1 MSYFKYAERSAESR
15 VDWGEISKSMVD
27 MLNEQTRLRNLKLD
41 EAQKRQ
47 TEINTKASE
56 APIGSD
62 RDANATTSNF
72 AGDVTEYSL
81 MLDRLWRSGKMD
93 YREYM
98 TATSNLMTGTTA
110 YFKQKENYD
119 ATYEEHVKRMQPNEN
134 GFIPGSTVEEVALSR
149 AEDFGNF
156 NKYRPEIDAPTGN
169 LFLVNDDGTRFAGVT
184 ELGVDVLSTYNR
196 INLTEQ
202 VKGVV
207 DNVGSREVILSN
219 GRVATV
225 ASALAESERTGDEAA
240 TNAYKEAESGYISSI
255 LGVNDN
261 ATTSTL
267 ADYSG
272 NFVNGYITDE
282 ETLKRASEVDS
293 NVIIMMP
300 SPRDSRRYIGAVE
313 DDITDED
320 FKNYI
325 VGQMGVEEGSEQYN
339 NLVNNRKRQKGLAE
353 GFVRNMIRAG
363 LDYTETEREVTPY
376 KAPSVEERKY
386 MDDVSARNNMAAHWM
401 TILTGDQE
409 ARDVAIAALE
419 TQPNVQEINDATDQV
434 IVTFVDDSGG
444 TSQKAYPKT
453 QVGRRDRTTKSGEL
467 VAAPRLN
474 VYDWSLTGID
484 VHNAAEDQLIRAGV
498 QAGLIQ
504 VGEDGAV
511 TGMVSADTSTG
522 IGTRTNI
529 LEPVDFGSGTI
540 KLALPADVKIK
551 NTLVPKGTVTE
562 FTPEGALEATMKVSE
577 TGQDYEEGV
586 STVLDAMFNGNID
599 TSQIISFDEEIV
611 SSKTAEEI
619 EQDVL
624 RVMIPD
630 LMESPLFIPID
641 SEHSPAEI
649 KAIVRALEDAA
660 NNNVMVS
667 GENLKEFIRSIR
679 DEDYRS
685 LVAKTNRIMKGTS
698 DFTRTSRA
706 SRTSP
711 APSPDA
717 PRPVQMR

>member
-1 MSYFKYAERSAESR
+1 MSYFKYAERSADSR

-47 TEINTKASE
+47 TEITTKASE

-110 YFKQKENYD
+110 YFQQKKNYD

-134 GFIPGSTVEEVALSR
+134 GFIPGSTVEETALAR

-156 NKYRPEIDAPTGN
+156 NRYRPEIDAPTGN

-184 ELGVDVLSTYNR
+184 ELGVDVLSTYDR

-202 VKGVV
+202 VKAVV
-207 DNVGSREVILSN
+207 ENVGERTVVLAD
-219 GRVATV
+219 GRIATV
-225 ASALAESERTGDEAA
+225 ASALADSERTGNVDA
-240 TNAYKEAESGYISSI
+240 TNAFKEAEAGYISSI

-293 NVIIMMP
+293 NVIVMMP
-300 SPRDSRRYIGAVE
+300 SPRDARRYIGAVE

-325 VGQMGVEEGSEQYN
+325 VNQMGVEEGSEQYN
-339 NLVNNRKRQKGLAE
+339 NLVNNRKRQKTLAE

-363 LDYTETEREVTPY
+363 LDYTETEREVTAY
-376 KAPSVEERKY
+376 KAPSVEEREY
-386 MDDVSARNNMAAHWM
+386 MSELQKRSGMAGHWM
-401 TILTGDQE
+401 TILTGNE
-409 ARDVAIAALE
+409 KERDVAIGALE
-419 TQPNVQEINDATDQV
+419 TLPNIETITDATDQV
-434 IVTFVDDSGG
+434 KVSFIDDEGNI
-444 TSQKAYPKT
+444 TEKAYPKT
-453 QVGRRDRTTKSGEL
+453 QVGQQDRTTETGEL
-467 VAAPRLN
+467 IAAPRLD
-474 VYDWSLTGID
+474 VYDWSLTGMD
-484 VHNAAEDQLIRAGV
+484 VHGTPEQELIAAGV
-498 QAGLIQ
+498 GARLIQ
-504 VGEDGAV
+504 VDSDGKV
-511 TGMVSADTSTG
+511 IGMVGADTSPG
-522 IGTRTNI
+522 IGTRTNVFS
-529 LEPVDFGSGTI
+529 PVDFGSGTI
-540 KLALPADVKIK
+540 ELALPSDVRIK
-551 NTLVPKGTVTE
+551 NTVVPAGTVTE
-562 FTPEGALEATMKVSE
+562 FTPEGALDATMRASN

-586 STVLDAMFNGNID
+586 SRVLDAMFDGEID
-599 TSQIISFDEEIV
+599 TSQIISFDEDVV
-611 SSKTAEEI
+611 SSKTAEEV

-624 RVMIPD
+624 RVMIPE
-630 LMESPLFIPID
+630 LMEAPLFIPID
-641 SEHSPAEI
+641 LENSPAEI
-649 KAIVRALEDAA
+649 KAIVRALENAA
-660 NNNVMVS
+660 NKNVMLN
-667 GENLKEFIRSIR
+667 GEGIKNLIMSIR
-679 DEDYRS
+679 DEDYRE
-685 LVAKTNRIMKGTS
+685 LVTETNRIMKGTS
-698 DFTRTSRA
+698 EFTQRSRP

-711 APSPDA
+711 APPTAA
-717 PRPVQMR
+717 PRPQGMR